1 MRLPLAEVTK
11 QYKDRL
17 FAAAFTLCK
26 NKEDAEDVVQEAFLT
41 YYLSRKEFESEEHLK
56 AWLLRVTINKAKNV
70 LRSFW
75 HRNKESLEDYMD
87 TLVFPSTEAENLF
100 EEVLKLP
107 ENYRVVVYLFYH
119 EDYSVG
125 EISRILKIS
134 ESNVKVRLLRGR
146 KLLKETLKEAWQD
159 E

>member
-56 AWLLRVTINKAKNV
+56 
-70 LRSFW
+70 
-75 HRNKESLEDYMD
+75 
-87 TLVFPSTEAENLF
+87 
-100 EEVLKLP
+100 
-107 ENYRVVVYLFYH
+107 
-119 EDYSVG
+119 
-125 EISRILKIS
+125 
-134 ESNVKVRLLRGR
+134 
-146 KLLKETLKEAWQD
+146 EAWQD